1 MSENVVIIIE
11 TRRGARN
18 KKFVSHDLAPADV
31 GWCYNTDRLG
41 YKMGKMSDGR
51 TVTRH
56 SFLQLPLLS

>member
-31 GWCYNTDRLG
+31 GWCYNTDRLL
-41 YKMGKMSDGR
+41 
-51 TVTRH
+51 
-56 SFLQLPLLS
+56 LQSTKWAKCQTGGQ